1 MPHKITNT
9 TIGYMQALP
18 TIYNNEA
25 HHRVVLEPHLGCIL
39 GSGVGTVVNA
49 DGTWPD
55 GALSITLPRVFL
67 ESTVTLMKEDKNN
80 VGDGGCDP
88 SIQVGLSMTQFWAQ
102 DEVELY
108 NFSLLSF

>member
-1 MPHKITNT
+1 MERLFQH
-9 TIGYMQALP
+9 
-18 TIYNNEA
+18 NEA
-25 HHRVVLEPHLGCIL
+25 HRRVILEPHVSRIL
-39 GSGVGTVVNA
+39 GSGMGTVVNA

-55 GALSITLPRVFL
+55 SALSITLPGVFP
-67 ESTVTLMKEDKNN
+67 ESAATLMKEDKNN

-88 SIQVGLSMTQFWAQ
+88 LIQVGLSMTRFWAQ